1 MKLTRSSTLAADHRC
16 DAWLFALVIGVCAF
30 GCERQ
35 IGEPMDELPTVE
47 GVPMRNLEEAAVGD
61 YDPEVDYFPDK
72 VAIRHASQIEIEYHR
87 HYKIARIETLGMGEE
102 LEFVLVQRGPA
113 MPPTRRD
120 ALVVQVPVTR
130 FSLGTFRYG
139 RAAELLGVVDRLVG
153 FGNHTHASVPAIL
166 ELFETGKLKRNFNLE
181 AIAERGTEAH
191 FEWYFPASLSRSSTH
206 QRLGIPGIPMA
217 EHLEPTPL
225 ARAEWLKFFA
235 LFFNK
240 ESAAE
245 EAFDQIEEAYE
256 RALLKLTP
264 VDSRPKVLVG
274 APEKDGWSLH
284 GGRNL
289 GARMIWDAGG
299 QYLGVDSRSSEA
311 SVTVPFEAALMGARE
326 ADVWLLGPNFSFGN
340 RLAEGTID
348 DPRFAFVPAVISGRV
363 FVGHAGYPDGINP
376 WWDYALVEPHLELLD
391 LMAIFHPD
399 KHGDREL
406 RFYRRLESSAERG
419 QDEGRT
425 DL

>member
-1 MKLTRSSTLAADHRC
+1 MRNPGLN
-16 DAWLFALVIGVCAF
+16 AWQLALVMGVCVF

-35 IGEPMDELPTVE
+35 IGEPIDELPTVE
-47 GVPMRNLEEAAVGD
+47 GVPASNLTEAAVGD

-87 HYKIARIETLGMGEE
+87 HYKVARIETQGMGEE
-102 LEFVLVQRGPA
+102 FEFVLVQRGTAIPE
-113 MPPTRRD
+113 TRRD

-166 ELFETGKLKRNFNLE
+166 ELFEIGKLKRNFNLE

-191 FEWYFPASLSRSSTH
+191 FEWYFPASLSRSATH
-206 QRLGIPGIPMA
+206 RRLGIPGIPMA

-245 EAFDQIEEAYE
+245 EAFDEIEEAYE
-256 RALLKLTP
+256 QARLQLTR
-264 VDSRPKVLVG
+264 VDSKPKVLVG

-289 GARMIWDAGG
+289 GARMIEDAGG
-299 QYLGVDSRSSEA
+299 QYLGSDNRSGES
-311 SVTVPFEAALMGARE
+311 SIKVQFEAALMDARE

-340 RLAEGTID
+340 RLEERTVD
-348 DPRFAFVPAVISGRV
+348 DPRFAFVPAVSSGRV
-363 FVGHAGYPDGINP
+363 FVGHAGYPDGTNP

-391 LMAIFHPD
+391 LMAIFHPE
-399 KHGDREL
+399 KHGGREL
-406 RFYRRLESSAERG
+406 RFYRRLQRNAAKG
-419 QDEGRT
+419 HGEGRA
-425 DL
+425 DS